1 MRIWIKI
8 SGCVHTGKRLNYCSL
23 HRCLNWHVYQ
33 CNNQH
38 PWKRRRRRFQSCWR
52 AKKAETHLRHKT
64 RSRQRCIFLH
74 KQRERESKLSIHSKV
89 LNWFELKLCPCLQTS
104 LILYFLFFF
113 FWQTLSDFLGKVSV
127 KEVKSKISFP
137 LYDFWRDISLFIL
150 LRQKCELRGY
160 FFLFKTISFLGDPF
174 SFSFSLQNHF
184 YLKCASGLFKLSVS
198 VVTLVHNSWLFH
210 I

>member
-1 MRIWIKI
+1 M
-8 SGCVHTGKRLNYCSL
+8 

-38 PWKRRRRRFQSCWR
+38 PWKRRRRRRFQSCWR

-89 LNWFELKLCPCLQTS
+89 LNWFELKLCPCLQTFSS

-113 FWQTLSDFLGKVSV
+113 FLTNSLRFSGKSFCKRSQIKDFVSTLWLLKRYLLIYFASS
-127 KEVKSKISFP
+127 EVWAERVFFSFQNNFSPWGPIFIFIFIAKS
-137 LYDFWRDISLFIL
+137 
-150 LRQKCELRGY
+150 
-160 FFLFKTISFLGDPF
+160 FLFEMCIRS
-174 SFSFSLQNHF
+174 
-184 YLKCASGLFKLSVS
+184 
-198 VVTLVHNSWLFH
+198 

>member
-1 MRIWIKI
+1 MLESK
-8 SGCVHTGKRLNYCSL
+8 
-23 HRCLNWHVYQ
+23 
-33 CNNQH
+33 
-38 PWKRRRRRFQSCWR
+38 
-52 AKKAETHLRHKT
+52 THLRHKT

-74 KQRERESKLSIHSKV
+74 KQRERERIKTFHSLKSVKLIWVKTLPVSSNILISHS
-89 LNWFELKLCPCLQTS
+89 LLS
-104 LILYFLFFF
+104 FLLF

-198 VVTLVHNSWLFH
+198 VVTLVHYSWLFH